1 MTDVADLITEA
12 RDQSPGN
19 VLRGGSDRMI
29 VRVMS
34 QMQRRLMARW
44 PERFNQTKE
53 VAPADSKWSP
63 GAHTRMLFIT
73 KTDGT
78 VVHFTTQEGIESEN
92 PPLVYYIGT
101 EFFAPAGATEPGAAD
116 PLVFQ
121 FGIVPDKLTADGNV
135 HPLFPPEAEQ
145 LLVLAGAKLLAGR
158 NARIEELQDLRTEI
172 TEQIADFDKMCATW
186 LANVQGDTLSKQSKS
201 EFWPV
206 PPGRAVRL
214 VTG

>member
-1 MTDVADLITEA
+1 MTNVADLITEA
-12 RDQSPGN
+12 RDRSPGN
-19 VLRGGSDRMI
+19 VLRGGSDLMLA
-29 VRVMS
+29 RVMS

-44 PERFNQTKE
+44 PERFNVTKE

-73 KTDGT
+73 KQNGD
-78 VVHFTTQEGIESEN
+78 VVHFTTQEGIDSEN

-101 EFFAPAGATEPGAAD
+101 EFFVPAGATDPAAAD
-116 PLVFQ
+116 TLVFQ
-121 FGIVPDKLTADGNV
+121 FGIVPDKLTADGSV
-135 HPLFPPEAEQ
+135 HELFPPEAEE
-145 LLVLAGAKLLAGR
+145 LLVLAGARLLAGR
-158 NARIEELQDLRTEI
+158 NARLEEMQALHTEVQ
-172 TEQIADFDKMCATW
+172 EQIADFDKMCATW
-186 LANVQGDTLSKQSKS
+186 LANVQGDTLSKQAKS